1 MNPFNISNIFSSLGD
16 SIKGVVGAFK
26 ANPEKVLEYEIAL
39 KKIVAEHELEMQKMA
54 QSENEAVNKDK
65 ENARN
70 REIELAK
77 AGSKWG
83 IITMNIAAALIIAAF
98 FATNILPFFMQIP
111 TENKSSLELI
121 NARLGDAT
129 LLILGYWFGSS
140 RGSQEKQNQIDKF
153 LSK

>member
-1 MNPFNISNIFSSLGD
+1 MNPFNISNVFSSLGD
-16 SIKGVVGAFK
+16 SIKGVVSAFK
-26 ANPEKVLEYEIAL
+26 ANPEKVLEHEIAL

-54 QSENEAVNKDK
+54 QAENESVKQDK
-65 ENARN
+65 EYARS

-83 IITMNIAAALIIAAF
+83 IITMNVAAALIIAAF
-98 FATNILPFFMQIP
+98 FTTNILPFFMQIP

-140 RGSQEKQNQIDKF
+140 RGSHEKQNQIDNF